1 MTTPQNNTPLELLD
15 KRAQL
20 LTSILSI
27 QQKQQNT
34 NRENI
39 EFLAKWLTAI
49 LDEQRKQTH
58 HLSNISTAAT
68 LFTVITI
75 LGIALGFC
83 VGLMGF

>member
-20 LTSILSI
+20 LASILSI

-49 LDEQRKQTH
+49 LDDKESKLIICQIFQLPQH
-58 HLSNISTAAT
+58 YLP
-68 LFTVITI
+68 L
-75 LGIALGFC
+75 
-83 VGLMGF
+83 